1 MITATLHQKD
11 ITEGRFKVRQL
22 MKKAELCS
30 NQPGVHSYKITTTER
45 SDIPNKLA
53 RDLKQFNQIKYGRVT
68 LLIFRP
74 VNGFIGNN

>member
-1 MITATLHQKD
+1 MRRQVIVIFADSRGSTGSWMITATLHQKD

-53 RDLKQFNQIKYGRVT
+53 RDLK
-68 LLIFRP
+68 
-74 VNGFIGNN
+74 